1 MQFFPEEK
9 TFRNRRFVFQ
19 TFYFL
24 LLVNGVIFF
33 VIKSGFLRVLPIS
46 STNKTDCHD
55 IGEILLIVAF
65 NTIAH
70 TEIAVDKERQEQSL
84 WMLVNMNVHPFRS
97 RLKFM

>member
-46 STNKTDCHD
+46 STNKTDHHD
-55 IGEILLIVAF
+55 ITEILLKVLLKHH
-65 NTIAH
+65 NLNPLWLDQYLHNH
-70 TEIAVDKERQEQSL
+70 TT
-84 WMLVNMNVHPFRS
+84 
-97 RLKFM
+97 